1 MRVKLTN
8 ELIEGIRLIKLYA
21 WEETFKKMI
30 LAINDIEL
38 RNYLWAHI
46 NLCVMRSISY
56 FA

>member
-38 RNYLWAHI
+38 RKYLWAHI